1 MNALTPFERID
12 DLFPEMFRRFM
23 RPVQFNAETPTEIR
37 VDVTEHDK
45 EYLVRAEIPGA
56 KKDDIR
62 VSIDGNRVSISAE
75 VKKEQEQKSGK
86 DGRVLLRETYYGS
99 ASRGFTLAHEIDDK
113 AAVAKLE
120 DGVLKLTL
128 PKKADAGSRL
138 LPIA

>member
-37 VDVTEHDK
+37 VDVPEHDK

-75 VKKEQEQKSGK
+75 VKKEQGQKSGK
-86 DGRVLLRETYYGS
+86 DGRVLLRENY
-99 ASRGFTLAHEIDDK
+99 
-113 AAVAKLE
+113 
-120 DGVLKLTL
+120 
-128 PKKADAGSRL
+128 
-138 LPIA
+138 